1 MAKQNDHV
9 AEFFSSKMAIYS
21 TISNFP
27 LRKETDKKKKFQKL
41 QGSNILFLN
50 LGITKDCFHRVE
62 TRTNLTIMPST
73 LALEMLGQTM
83 VVPTPMSWLSCA
95 KNDEQ

>member
-1 MAKQNDHV
+1 MAKQNDDV
-9 AEFFSSKMAIYS
+9 AELFSSKMTIYS
-21 TISNFP
+21 TTSNIP

-73 LALEMLGQTM
+73 LAF
-83 VVPTPMSWLSCA
+83 
-95 KNDEQ
+95 